1 MSNRYSQRLYKFL
14 TRVPRIRR
22 YYKLAILV
30 ALIGFSAPSWSQ
42 NKIDFTRG
50 WYAGGG
56 VGISNVYS
64 YTDTCYGC
72 WGDSDYGDSDF
83 AYTFTGGYRF
93 TPYFAIEASYL
104 DSGTPEW
111 GQDFVYIGD
120 LNDTFNVDTKIDLTS
135 YQVSVLGIL
144 PFAKIWEV
152 YLRGGMAF
160 WDGDSEQTLR
170 RVSDNEVTMR
180 NINES
185 GANFLL
191 GVGGGVTLGKL
202 WDIRLDY
209 VYFSIEDNLLAL
221 GNRDNAYS
229 DIATLQVHY
238 RIGDS
243 R

>member
-1 MSNRYSQRLYKFL
+1 MGNRYSQRLYEFL
-14 TRVPRIRR
+14 THVPLIRR
-22 YYKLAILV
+22 NCKLLLLA
-30 ALIGFSAPSWSQ
+30 ALISFSAPSWPQ
-42 NKIDFTRG
+42 NEIDSTKG

-56 VGISNVYS
+56 IGIANVYS
-64 YTDTCYGC
+64 YSDTCYGC

-93 TPYFAIEASYL
+93 IPYFAIEASYL

-111 GQDFVYIGD
+111 DQDLVYVGD
-120 LNDTFNVDTKIDLTS
+120 LNDIFNVDAKIDLTS
-135 YQVSVLGIL
+135 YQVSVLGIF

-160 WDGDSEQTLR
+160 WDGDSEQILT

-180 NINES
+180 NIDES
-185 GANFLL
+185 GADFLL
-191 GVGGGVTLGKL
+191 GVGGGVTLGKR
-202 WDIRLDY
+202 WHIRLDY
-209 VYFSIEDNLLAL
+209 VYFGIDDNLLAL
-221 GNRDNAYS
+221 GSGGDAYS

-243 R
+243 W